1 MAKKKFKELQL
12 LARSQN
18 WALGGMHGRTRM
30 TMNGLCNSINQI
42 AEMLPEHNSLLRRRL
57 ELVEW
62 QLRRECNTLLRLQD
76 QISIAFAAQ
85 REELRTKLESESN
98 GN

>member
-18 WALGGMHGRTRM
+18 WALGGMQGRARM
-30 TMNGLCNSINQI
+30 ASGVC
-42 AEMLPEHNSLLRRRL
+42 A
-57 ELVEW
+57 
-62 QLRRECNTLLRLQD
+62 
-76 QISIAFAAQ
+76 SIAQVHDLLTTESYELRSELRVIAATIERQCAKLQQLQEPIRDAFTAQ
-85 REELRTKLESESN
+85 REQLRAKLESESN